1 MASIADHLVTL
12 NLPQYQSRFAADG
25 ISSVTQL
32 LPLSESE
39 LDAKLAALGL
49 LKGHAIK
56 FRLSLETIRS
66 RGTQPAPVR
75 SQPATPV
82 KPTPTPT
89 PVRPVSKPPIEDNPL
104 MLETQ
109 KITAKL
115 VEIDSLK
122 EAINASKTAILRLDV
137 EAYRKVLD
145 QIEALQRSLHEQEP
159 EESVEMVEAERTE

>member
-1 MASIADHLVTL
+1 
-12 NLPQYQSRFAADG
+12 
-25 ISSVTQL
+25 
-32 LPLSESE
+32 
-39 LDAKLAALGL
+39 
-49 LKGHAIK
+49 
-56 FRLSLETIRS
+56 
-66 RGTQPAPVR
+66 
-75 SQPATPV
+75 
-82 KPTPTPT
+82 
-89 PVRPVSKPPIEDNPL
+89 VSKPPIEDNPL

>member
-1 MASIADHLVTL
+1 MASIADHLASL
-12 NLPQYQSRFAADG
+12 NLPQYQPRFIADG
-25 ISSVTQL
+25 ITHVAQL
-32 LPLSESE
+32 LPLSEAE

-56 FRLSLETIRS
+56 FRLSLETIRG
-66 RGTQPAPVR
+66 RGTQSAPVR
-75 SQPATPV
+75 SQPVTPV

-89 PVRPVSKPPIEDNPL
+89 PVRLPPKPPVEDNPL

-145 QIEALQRSLHEQEP
+145 QIEALQRSLREQEP
-159 EESVEMVEAERTE
+159 EENVEMVEAERTE